1 MTVIYIS
8 GPRTGQN
15 RQKING
21 IAAYAKRNDWN
32 FQTVEIIGSH
42 KEPNAFSDLWHP
54 DGYIANCSVEAIRKV
69 FRNFRD
75 VPTVLFEYPRLND
88 NRRVAYISSDVEETA
103 KLAAK
108 ALLTLGLTN
117 YGYANWHRETPW
129 NTARRESFRRIILQH
144 GKSLHTLTTTEET
157 TARAIRM
164 LANQI
169 DNLPKPI
176 GIFAVNDIVAE
187 KIVSACKLIG
197 ANIPND
203 VAILGVDNNVELCE
217 RSSPSISS
225 IDLDHEKS
233 GWMAAELLDRLI
245 HDHTAKACNQHY
257 PPTRI
262 VHRESLRRFN
272 IFNREISNSVEQIRK
287 EACNGLT
294 ADDVLK
300 RLPWSRRHSEKI
312 FRTITGKGIHEEI
325 LNVRLE
331 NAKNLLKSQN
341 LSIEHVAHSSG
352 YATLH
357 AFSIFF
363 KSKTGMSPMAWRK
376 QFSHS
381 HARNPIGSRFSGSDG
396 ITYR

>member
-21 IAAYAKRNDWN
+21 IATYAKCNGWN
-32 FQTVEIIGSH
+32 FQTVEMIGGR
-42 KEPNAFSDLWHP
+42 KELHALSDLWHP
-54 DGYIANCSVEAIRKV
+54 DGYIANCSVEVIRKA

-75 VPTVLFEYPRLND
+75 LPTVLFEFPKLD
-88 NRRVAYISSDVEETA
+88 DDRRVAYISSDVEETA

-108 ALLTLGLTN
+108 ALLTLGLEN
-117 YGYANWHRETPW
+117 YGYANWHRNTPW
-129 NTARRESFRRIILQH
+129 NTARRESFRRLILQH

-157 TARAIRM
+157 TAQAVKR
-164 LANQI
+164 LSDQI
-169 DNLPKPI
+169 NKLPKPI

-187 KIVSACKLIG
+187 KIVSACRLIG
-197 ANIPND
+197 ADIPND

-217 RSSPSISS
+217 RSSPTISS

-233 GWMAAELLDRLI
+233 GWMAAELLDRLMQ
-245 HDHTAKACNQHY
+245 DKTAKSCNQHY
-257 PPTRI
+257 PPARI

-272 IFNREISNSVEQIRK
+272 IFNREISNAVEHIRK
-287 EACNGLT
+287 EASNGLT

-331 NAKNLLKSQN
+331 NAKNMLKSQN
-341 LSIEHVAHSSG
+341 LTIEHVAHSSG

-357 AFSIFF
+357 AFSVFF

-376 QFSHS
+376 QVSRSH
-381 HARNPIGSRFSGSDG
+381 
-396 ITYR
+396 T

>member
-8 GPRTGQN
+8 GPKTGQN
-15 RQKING
+15 LQKING
-21 IAAYAKRNDWN
+21 IAAYAKRKDWN
-32 FQTVEIIGSH
+32 FQTVEIIGSL
-42 KEPNAFSDLWHP
+42 KELNALSDLWHP
-54 DGYIANCSVEAIRKV
+54 DGYIANCSVEVIRKV

-88 NRRVAYISSDVEETA
+88 DRRVAYISSDVEETA

-108 ALLTLGLTN
+108 ALLTLGLAN

-144 GKSLHTLTTTEET
+144 GKSIHTFSTTEET
-157 TARAIRM
+157 TAQTVRR
-164 LANQI
+164 LAAQI
-169 DNLPKPI
+169 DKLPKPI

-187 KIVSACKLIG
+187 KIVSACQLIG

-203 VAILGVDNNVELCE
+203 VAILGVDNSVELCE
-217 RSSPSISS
+217 RSSPTISS

-233 GWMAAELLDRLI
+233 GWMAAELLDQLMQNQ
-245 HDHTAKACNQHY
+245 TAKVCNRHY
-257 PPTRI
+257 PPTGVI
-262 VHRESLRRFN
+262 HRESLRRFN
-272 IFNREISNSVEQIRK
+272 IFNSVISNAVERIRK

-300 RLPWSRRHSEKI
+300 RLPWSRRHSEKL

-331 NAKNLLKSQN
+331 NAKDMLKNQI
-341 LSIEHVAHSSG
+341 LSIEHIAHRSG

-357 AFSIFF
+357 AFSVFF
-363 KSKTGMSPMAWRK
+363 KSKTGMSPMTWRK
-376 QFSHS
+376 
-381 HARNPIGSRFSGSDG
+381 R
-396 ITYR
+396 T